1 LQPGAA
7 SVYFVRPM
15 EAGKVKSESP
25 AGVALGER
33 FDEALQYA
41 SRLHQRQRRKGTEVP
56 YLAHLMSVAALVLE
70 HGGDEDM
77 AVAALLHDAVEDQG
91 GKPVL
96 EEIRRRFGERVAGIV
111 AGCTDADTLPKPPWR
126 QRKQEYIAHVRH
138 APADVRLVSAADK
151 LHNARTVLA
160 DYRRHGEALWGRFR
174 GGREGTLW
182 YYRALVETFR
192 QAGNNPLVE
201 ELERVVSELETLAEK
216 GGAAHGAHD

>member
-1 LQPGAA
+1 
-7 SVYFVRPM
+7 
-15 EAGKVKSESP
+15 
-25 AGVALGER
+25 
-33 FDEALQYA
+33 
-41 SRLHQRQRRKGTEVP
+41 
-56 YLAHLMSVAALVLE
+56 
-70 HGGDEDM
+70 
-77 AVAALLHDAVEDQG
+77 
-91 GKPVL
+91 
-96 EEIRRRFGERVAGIV
+96 
-111 AGCTDADTLPKPPWR
+111 
-126 QRKQEYIAHVRH
+126 
-138 APADVRLVSAADK
+138 RLVSAADK